1 VGAMTKNYYGD
12 GKHYRERAEEC
23 RVVAE
28 ILACVELRDKMLKI
42 ATDYEDM
49 ADTVDS
55 LTRDEPK
62 VQTLR

>member
-1 VGAMTKNYYGD
+1 MTKNYYGD
-12 GKHYRERAEEC
+12 GKHYRERAVEC

-42 ATDYEDM
+42 AADYEDM
-49 ADTVDS
+49 ADTVDN

>member
-1 VGAMTKNYYGD
+1 MTKNYYGD
-12 GKHYRERAEEC
+12 GKHYRERAEC

-42 ATDYEDM
+42 AADYEDM
-49 ADTVDS
+49 ADTVDN
-55 LTRDEPK
+55 LTSDEPE